1 MTRLVMHDDSRKPA
15 ALLALIAT
23 AIALTP
29 VRTTAQTVPNREA
42 AAEVRKQFLA
52 DLDTLHHKFVALAG
66 AFPAAKFAWR
76 PAPGVRSVGEAFM
89 HVAAEYYTY
98 VPSAYGAAPS
108 PVPGPESAS
117 KQFEATGTKA
127 EVLKQLDAGYAYTT
141 NSLKGIDPARLAG
154 THTIWG
160 AQRTII
166 ETSLGPLD
174 DLHEHLGQLIA
185 YARMNGVTP
194 PWSK

>member
-1 MTRLVMHDDSRKPA
+1 MTHQALHNDPRKPA
-15 ALLALIAT
+15 ALLVLFVA
-23 AIALTP
+23 AIAMSPDFTA
-29 VRTTAQTVPNREA
+29 AQTVPNREA
-42 AAEVRKQFLA
+42 AVEVRKQFLA

-66 AFPAAKFAWR
+66 AFPAGKFAWR

-98 VPSAYGAAPS
+98 VPSAYGAASS
-108 PVPGPESAS
+108 PVPGPESES
-117 KQFEATGTKA
+117 KQFEAKGTKA
-127 EVLKQLDAGYAYTT
+127 EVLKQLDAGFAYTT
-141 NSLKGIDPARLAG
+141 NSLKGIDPGRLTGAR
-154 THTIWG
+154 TIWG
-160 AQRTII
+160 AQRTVI